1 MSSRCDRLGEL
12 LSAALTEGT
21 IPEYPHESAVDASG
35 RVAASVES
43 GADVWKTSA
52 HGDETE
58 EGWMP
63 RIDLEGDR
71 QERRRASSQRQQ
83 TRSSAGEAEPPAGGA
98 SVASAW
104 KTSAHG
110 DEPEERRMPHND
122 LEGGRQERQ
131 HANGQRQ
138 QTRSSAG
145 EAETSAGGAESS
157 SLIRRERLP
166 PVLTPEALAAYSA
179 LGLAAGSPM
188 SAVKKA
194 YRTLLK
200 KYHPDNTAPF
210 ENMQR
215 TAAQKTDRI
224 VQAFKVLEDWFAR
237 CRP

>member
-1 MSSRCDRLGEL
+1 MPRIDLEGDRQECRR
-12 LSAALTEGT
+12 
-21 IPEYPHESAVDASG
+21 ASG
-35 RVAASVES
+35 QRQQTRSSAGEAEPPAGGASDA
-43 GADVWKTSA
+43 GVWKTSA

-63 RIDLEGDR
+63 RIDLEG
-71 QERRRASSQRQQ
+71 E
-83 TRSSAGEAEPPAGGA
+83 
-98 SVASAW
+98 
-104 KTSAHG
+104 
-110 DEPEERRMPHND
+110 
-122 LEGGRQERQ
+122 RQERQ
-131 HANGQRQ
+131 HASGQRQ

-145 EAETSAGGAESS
+145 EAENTAGGAGRSS
-157 SLIRRERLP
+157 VIRRECLP
-166 PVLTPEALAAYSA
+166 PVLSPEALAAYRA

>member
-35 RVAASVES
+35 RVAESVES

-52 HGDETE
+52 HGDEPE
-58 EGWMP
+58 EGWMS
-63 RIDLEGDR
+63 RIDFEDYR
-71 QERRRASSQRQQ
+71 QERRHAS
-83 TRSSAGEAEPPAGGA
+83 
-98 SVASAW
+98 
-104 KTSAHG
+104 
-110 DEPEERRMPHND
+110 
-122 LEGGRQERQ
+122 
-131 HANGQRQ
+131 GQRQ
-138 QTRSSAG
+138 QTRSSPG
-145 EAETSAGGAESS
+145 GAEKPAGGAGSS
-157 SLIRRERLP
+157 SVIRRERLP
-166 PVLTPEALAAYSA
+166 PVLTPDALAAYSA

>member
-21 IPEYPHESAVDASG
+21 IPEYPHESAVG
-35 RVAASVES
+35 ASVAESAES
-43 GADVWKTSA
+43 GAGVWKTSA

-63 RIDLEGDR
+63 HSDIEGDR

-98 SVASAW
+98 
-104 KTSAHG
+104 G
-110 DEPEERRMPHND
+110 
-122 LEGGRQERQ
+122 
-131 HANGQRQ
+131 
-138 QTRSSAG
+138 
-145 EAETSAGGAESS
+145 SS
-157 SLIRRERLP
+157 SVIRRERLP
-166 PVLTPEALAAYSA
+166 PVLTPEALAAYRA

-224 VQAFKVLEDWFAR
+224 VQAFKILEDWFAR

>member
-12 LSAALTEGT
+12 LNAALTEGT
-21 IPEYPHESAVDASG
+21 IPEYPHESAVGAN
-35 RVAASVES
+35 VAESAES
-43 GADVWKTSA
+43 GAGVWKTST
-52 HGDETE
+52 HGDEPE
-58 EGWMP
+58 ECRMP
-63 RIDLEGDR
+63 HNDLEGDL

-83 TRSSAGEAEPPAGGA
+83 TRDKSGGAEKPAGSA
-98 SVASAW
+98 SVTSAW

-110 DEPEERRMPHND
+110 DEPEERRMPHSD
-122 LEGGRQERQ
+122 IEGDRQEWR
-131 HANGQRQ
+131 HASGQRQ
-138 QTRSSAG
+138 QTRDKSG
-145 EAETSAGGAESS
+145 EAETPAGSAGSS
-157 SLIRRERLP
+157 SVIRRECLP
-166 PVLTPEALAAYSA
+166 PVLTPEALAAYRA

>member
-21 IPEYPHESAVDASG
+21 IPEYPHESAVGAN
-35 RVAASVES
+35 VAESAES
-43 GADVWKTSA
+43 GAGV
-52 HGDETE
+52 
-58 EGWMP
+58 
-63 RIDLEGDR
+63 
-71 QERRRASSQRQQ
+71 
-83 TRSSAGEAEPPAGGA
+83 
-98 SVASAW
+98 W

-122 LEGGRQERQ
+122 LEDDRQEWR
-131 HANGQRQ
+131 HASGQRQ
-138 QTRSSAG
+138 KTRSSAG
-145 EAETSAGGAESS
+145 EAETPAGGASVASAWKTSAHGDETEERRMPHNDFEDDRQERRHASGQRQQTRSCAGEAENPAGGAGSS
-157 SLIRRERLP
+157 SVIRRERLP
-166 PVLTPEALAAYSA
+166 PVLTPEALAAYRA